1 MVLLL
6 LVDVDFEAS
15 IIKKTT
21 SWLFLA
27 LRSSS
32 FINEV

>member
-15 IIKKTT
+15 IIKKKN
-21 SWLFLA
+21 LLA
-27 LRSSS
+27 V
-32 FINEV
+32 FGIKE

>member
-15 IIKKTT
+15 IIKKNT
-21 SWLFLA
+21 LLA
-27 LRSSS
+27 V
-32 FINEV
+32 FGVKE